1 MGMQSARRRRGA
13 DVTAQRTFVPLHR
26 QLEAR
31 AIGRRTHQTFLF
43 AGITGVVVGLAVLVI
58 ERVTIG
64 GLFDRLAD
72 RPLWLQA
79 CAPGVGLLIAYLCV
93 RWIAQG
99 KSPSTTDEYVHAF
112 HEEAH
117 EHMSTRPVLGRVL
130 ASIATIGYGGAL
142 GLEGPSIYAGSAIGS
157 TIQRRFAR
165 FFSREDAK
173 LLLVAGAAAG
183 ISAIFKAPATGA
195 LFAIE
200 VPYRADIARRNVLP
214 AMVASAAAYVTF
226 AAIDG
231 TDPILPVA
239 NGSPFDWRDLGGA
252 LAVGLVCGLGARLF
266 SAAVRALRD
275 RRITDIPIGLRI
287 LAAGAALVAF
297 AYAAEAV
304 ADAPLTLG
312 IGYDVIRW
320 ATDPSLAQWLI
331 LTLLVLRVGAV
342 LATLGGGGAGGL
354 VIPLVVLGALIGRF
368 ASGAFGMADSDL
380 LLVVGMAAFLGAG
393 YRTPLAAILFVAE
406 TTGHPGFVVP
416 ALVATAASQLLV
428 GDTSVS
434 DQQRAGRLGHLERR
448 FELPISAVLE
458 TDVRTVP
465 PDATIEEF
473 LTVHLVGYRQ
483 RAVPVV
489 DDANRYLGLMALDEV
504 VTVRRE
510 AWATTEIRTIA
521 NVAAPRGRTTW
532 LVRDAVQ
539 AMEGGD
545 ADVLAVVDGDDRF
558 VGVVTTDEVLR
569 LDEILE
575 RTNGAR

>member
-1 MGMQSARRRRGA
+1 MSALRP
-13 DVTAQRTFVPLHR
+13 FVPLR
-26 QLEAR
+26 RPVEAR

-43 AGITGVVVGLAVLVI
+43 AGVTGLLVGLAVVAL
-58 ERVTIG
+58 ERVTTEA
-64 GLFDRLAD
+64 LLEPLAD

-79 CAPGVGLLIAYLCV
+79 VAPGVGLMIAYVCL
-93 RWIAQG
+93 RWIANRR
-99 KSPSTTDEYVHAF
+99 SPSTTDEYIRSF
-112 HEEAH
+112 HDDGH
-117 EHMSTRPVLGRVL
+117 EPPSARPVLGRVL
-130 ASIATIGYGGAL
+130 ASVATIGYGGAL

-157 TIQRRFAR
+157 SLQQRFAR
-165 FFSREDAK
+165 FFSREDAR

-183 ISAIFKAPATGA
+183 VSAIFKAPATGA

-200 VPYRADIARRNVLP
+200 VPYRSDLARRNVLP
-214 AMVASAAAYVTF
+214 AMVASAASYVTF

-239 NGSPFDWRDLGGA
+239 GNAPFDWRDLGGA
-252 LAVGLVCGLGARLF
+252 VAVGLLCGIGARAF
-266 SAAVRALRD
+266 STAVHWFRD
-275 RRITDIPIGLRI
+275 RRLTDIPMGLRI
-287 LAAGAALVAF
+287 VAAGAALALL
-297 AYAAEAV
+297 AYLSNAA
-304 ADAPLTLG
+304 ADEPLSLG
-312 IGYDVIRW
+312 VGYDVIEW
-320 ATDPSLAQWLI
+320 ASDPGHAQWLV

-354 VIPLVVLGALIGRF
+354 VVPLVVMGALTGRF
-368 ASGAFGMADSDL
+368 ASGAFGMAESDL
-380 LLVVGMAAFLGAG
+380 LLVVGMASFLGAG
-393 YRTPLAAILFVAE
+393 YRTPLASVMFVAE
-406 TTGHPGFVVP
+406 TTGRPGFVVP
-416 ALVATAASQLLV
+416 ALLATAASQLMV
-428 GDTSVS
+428 GDSSVS
-434 DQQRAGRLGHLERR
+434 EHQRAGRLGHLERR

-483 RAVPVV
+483 RAVAVV
-489 DDANRYLGLMALDEV
+489 DDTNRYLGLAVLDEV
-504 VTVRRE
+504 VAIRRE

-521 NVAAPRGRTTW
+521 DTAAPRGRTTW

-539 AMEGGD
+539 AMEAGN

-575 RTNGAR
+575 RTNGT

>member
-1 MGMQSARRRRGA
+1 MRSPLPPDGA
-13 DVTAQRTFVPLHR
+13 SVTAQRPLVPLHR

-43 AGITGVVVGLAVLVI
+43 AGVTGVVVGLAVLAI
-58 ERVTIG
+58 ERITLD

-79 CAPGVGLLIAYLCV
+79 CAPGVGLLIAYLCL

-99 KSPSTTDEYVHAF
+99 RSPSTTDEYVRSF
-112 HEEAH
+112 HEEPH

-130 ASIATIGYGGAL
+130 ASVATIGYGGAL

-183 ISAIFKAPATGA
+183 VSAIFKAPATGA

-200 VPYRADIARRNVLP
+200 VPYRADLARRNVLP

-239 NGSPFDWRDLGGA
+239 GGSPFDWRDLGGA
-252 LAVGLVCGLGARLF
+252 LGVGLLCGLGARLF
-266 SAAVRALRD
+266 SAALRSVRG
-275 RRITDIPIGLRI
+275 RRITDLPVGLRI
-287 LAAGAALVAF
+287 LAAGVALVLF
-297 AYAAEAV
+297 AYVAEAA

-312 IGYDVIRW
+312 PGYDVIRW
-320 ATDPSLAQWLI
+320 ATDPGLAQWLV

-354 VIPLVVLGALIGRF
+354 VIPLVVMGALTGRF
-368 ASGAFGMADSDL
+368 ASGALGMADSDL

-393 YRTPLAAILFVAE
+393 YRTPLTAIMFVAE

-416 ALVATAASQLLV
+416 AFVATAASQLLV
-428 GDTSVS
+428 ADSSVS
-434 DQQRAGRLGHLERR
+434 DHQRAGRLGHLERR

-489 DDANRYLGLMALDEV
+489 DDANRYLGLVALDEV
-504 VTVRRE
+504 VTIRRE

>member
-1 MGMQSARRRRGA
+1 VTGERRPFGPVR
-13 DVTAQRTFVPLHR
+13 R

-31 AIGRRTHQTFLF
+31 VIGGRRTHQTFLF
-43 AGITGVVVGLAVLVI
+43 AGATGVVVGLVVLGI
-58 ERVTIG
+58 E
-64 GLFDRLAD
+64 GLTLDGLLDSVAD

-79 CAPGVGLLIAYLCV
+79 CAPGLGLLIAYLCL
-93 RWIAQG
+93 RWIAHG
-99 KSPSTTDEYVHAF
+99 RSPTTTDEYIRSF
-112 HEEAH
+112 HDDAH

-142 GLEGPSIYAGSAIGS
+142 GLEGSSIYAGSAIGA
-157 TIQRRFAR
+157 TMQRRFAR

-183 ISAIFKAPATGA
+183 VAAVFKAPATGA

-200 VPYRADIARRNVLP
+200 VPYRADLARRKILP
-214 AMVASAAAYVTF
+214 AMVAAVAGYVTF
-226 AAIDG
+226 AAVDG
-231 TDPILPVA
+231 TDPILPVSG
-239 NGSPFDWRDLGGA
+239 NPTFGWRDLGGA
-252 LAVGLVCGLGARLF
+252 LGVGLVCGGGARLF
-266 SAAVRALRD
+266 GIALRALKN
-275 RRITDIPIGLRI
+275 RRVTDVPLGLRI
-287 LAAGAALVAF
+287 LAAGVALFVVA
-297 AYAAEAV
+297 YLAEA
-304 ADAPLTLG
+304 AAGAPLSLG
-312 IGYDVIRW
+312 PGYDVIGW
-320 ATDPSLAQWLI
+320 ATDPSRAQWVV

-354 VIPLVVLGALIGRF
+354 FIPLVVMGALTGRF
-368 ASGAFGMADSDL
+368 ASGALGMADTEL
-380 LLVVGMAAFLGAG
+380 LLVVGMASFLGAG
-393 YRTPLAAILFVAE
+393 YRTPLAAVMFVAE
-406 TTGHPGFVVP
+406 TTGRPGFVVP
-416 ALVATAASQLLV
+416 ALVATAASQLVV

-434 DQQRAGRLGHLERR
+434 EHQRAGRLGHLERR

-465 PDATIEEF
+465 PDVTIEEF

-489 DDANRYLGLMALDEV
+489 DDGSRYLGLVALDEV
-504 VTVRRE
+504 VAIRRE

-521 NVAAPRGRTTW
+521 NAAAPRGRTTW

-539 AMEGGD
+539 AMESGD